1 MLLRRITEH
10 VKAQNWFAVG
20 LDFLIVVFGV
30 FIGLQVANWSASR
43 VDRTDERIFLNSL
56 HQDIVEAE
64 QISKRILNIRITVFN
79 DLESAVDILFERTPW
94 RELSNAECTA
104 IGNSHI
110 AGVIW
115 TDLPSLSGLRDAGRT
130 GILRD
135 EVLLQNLATLMQ
147 RQEAM
152 EKIIEAVQITTV
164 DLPRAHP
171 DLFEITPVIVPLGAA
186 SGLTEYDTV
195 FVCDGKKLQ
204 QSRSVMN
211 TVAVNIEAYDAVV
224 NLVGVKP
231 WAAQTSAVHEQLD
244 ETLGITHTNEVGYP
258 MILHRITLN

>member
-1 MLLRRITEH
+1 MIFRR
-10 VKAQNWFAVG
+10 VKAHVAKEDWFAVFI
-20 LDFLIVVFGV
+20 DFIIVVFGV
-30 FIGLQVANWSASR
+30 FMGLQVANWSAAR
-43 VDRTDERIFLNSL
+43 VDRVDEITFLNAL

-64 QISKRILNIRITVFN
+64 RISRRILNIRITVFN
-79 DLESAVDILFERTPW
+79 DLESAVDILFERTAW
-94 RELSNAECTA
+94 RDLSNAECTA

-135 EVLLQNLATLMQ
+135 DALLQNLATLMQ

-152 EKIIEAVQITTV
+152 DKITEAVQITTV
-164 DLPRAHP
+164 DLTRAHP
-171 DLFEITPVIVPLGAA
+171 ELFKITPVKIPLGTE
-186 SGLTEYDTV
+186 SGRTEYDTI

-204 QSRSVMN
+204 QNRSAMN
-211 TVAVNIEAYDAVV
+211 TVAVNFEAFDAVV

-231 WAAQTSAVHEQLD
+231 WAAQTSAIHEQLD
-244 ETLGITHTNEVGYP
+244 EILGITHADGETAP
-258 MILHRITLN
+258 

>member
-1 MLLRRITEH
+1 MLLRRITQH
-10 VKAQNWFAVG
+10 VKDQNWFAVG

-30 FIGLQVANWSASR
+30 FIGLQVANWSAAR
-43 VDRTDERIFLNSL
+43 ADRADERTFLNAL

-64 QISKRILNIRITVFN
+64 QISRRILNIRITAFN
-79 DLESAVDILFERTPW
+79 DLESAVDILFERTAW
-94 RELSNAECTA
+94 RDLSNAECTA
-104 IGNSHI
+104 IGNAHI

-152 EKIIEAVQITTV
+152 GKIIEAVQITTV
-164 DLPRAHP
+164 DLPRVHP

-186 SGLTEYDTV
+186 SGLTQYDTV

-204 QSRSVMN
+204 QSRSAMN
-211 TVAVNIEAYDAVV
+211 IVAVNIEAYDAVV
-224 NLVGVKP
+224 NLVGIKP
-231 WAAQTSAVHEQLD
+231 WVQQTSVVHEQLD
-244 ETLGITHTNEVGYP
+244 ESLGITHVTEETIP
-258 MILHRITLN
+258 